1 MSLPILLDV
10 IKDIIIFELFTLDI
24 ILFPP
29 PLVVKDCEAVKHEL
43 LVSSVLQFFPRIM
56 YYVCL
61 AVRATVKPWYHYAYN
76 CILKS
81 VKFDRLVLEIFI
93 YFM

>member
-29 PLVVKDCEAVKHEL
+29 PLVGKDCEAVKHEL

-61 AVRATVKPWYHYAYN
+61 AVRATVKPNVSKHYPSCSSIGGGGPTPCYV
-76 CILKS
+76 
-81 VKFDRLVLEIFI
+81 VK
-93 YFM
+93 